1 MSVRILVLLV
11 LWSLSAET
19 CAAAERILT
28 LSFGAQP
35 QRVTAAELL
44 ARPDAA
50 VLIIPK
56 DVSYGREMKY
66 RAVPLLGLIGDA
78 LTPEIDTIEA
88 RANDGFVS
96 QIPSALV
103 RKGSA
108 GGAVAWIA
116 VEDPDAPWPNL
127 PGQEFSAGPFY
138 LVWEN
143 PERSAI
149 GREQWPFSLAGLSG
163 VEDPITRWPQ
173 LAVDPT
179 LPDQSAERRG
189 QPLFI
194 KNCMPCHRLNGAGLG
209 DVGPDLGRPMNVT
222 EYMSEA
228 GLRAL
233 IRDPKAVRSWP
244 QQQMIGFD
252 KTLVSDTE
260 LDALVAYLAYM
271 AKHKPAG
278 KAPPPEGPAQ

>member
-1 MSVRILVLLV
+1 MSARIFVLLV
-11 LWSLSAET
+11 LWGLNAEA
-19 CAAAERILT
+19 CGAAERVLT
-28 LSFGAQP
+28 LSFSAQP

-50 VLIIPK
+50 VLIVPN
-56 DVSYGREMKY
+56 DVSYGRDMKY

-78 LTPEIDTIEA
+78 LSFGFDTIEA
-88 RANDGFVS
+88 RAHDGYVS

-103 RKGSA
+103 KKGSA

-116 VEDPDAPWPNL
+116 VEDPGAPWPNL

-149 GREQWPFSLAGLSG
+149 GKEQWPFSLAGLSG

-173 LAVDPT
+173 MAVDPS
-179 LPDQSAERRG
+179 LPDKSAERRG
-189 QPLFI
+189 QAVFI
-194 KNCMPCHRLNGAGLG
+194 KNCMPCHRIEGAGRA
-209 DVGPDLGRPMNVT
+209 DMGPDLGQPMNVT

-252 KTLVSDTE
+252 ETTVSDTE
-260 LDALVAYLAYM
+260 IDALIAYLAYM
-271 AKHKPAG
+271 AKHRPAG
-278 KAPPPEGPAQ
+278 VAPPAEGPAK

>member
-1 MSVRILVLLV
+1 M
-11 LWSLSAET
+11 
-19 CAAAERILT
+19 
-28 LSFGAQP
+28 
-35 QRVTAAELL
+35 
-44 ARPDAA
+44 
-50 VLIIPK
+50 
-56 DVSYGREMKY
+56 
-66 RAVPLLGLIGDA
+66 
-78 LTPEIDTIEA
+78 
-88 RANDGFVS
+88 ANF
-96 QIPSALV
+96 
-103 RKGSA
+103 
-108 GGAVAWIA
+108 
-116 VEDPDAPWPNL
+116 
-127 PGQEFSAGPFY
+127 PGQELSAGPFY
-138 LVWEN
+138 LIWEN

-189 QPLFI
+189 QAVFI
-194 KNCMPCHRLNGAGLG
+194 KNCMPCHRLTGAGLG

-252 KTLVSDTE
+252 KTIVSDSE